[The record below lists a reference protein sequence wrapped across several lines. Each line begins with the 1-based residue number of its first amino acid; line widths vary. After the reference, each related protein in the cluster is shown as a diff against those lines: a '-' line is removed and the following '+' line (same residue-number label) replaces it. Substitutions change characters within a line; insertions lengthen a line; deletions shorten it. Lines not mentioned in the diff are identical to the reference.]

1 MNEMQVETAIRAAH
15 DAGTVV
21 DKATARALAYLWTD
35 NNQSGVWATRAFA
48 HGSDTEHMPGVLREV
63 NGLLAY
69 IESDKAD
76 SWEDN
81 RMELEALR
89 AYAESVIV

>member
-1 MNEMQVETAIRAAH
+1 MNETQVATAVREAH
-15 DAGTVV
+15 DARTVI
-21 DKATARALAYLWTD
+21 DKATARALAYFWTD
-35 NNQSGVWATRAFA
+35 NNQSGVWAMRAFA

-89 AYAESVIV
+89 AYAESVTI